1 MIPSLRVVSEL
12 EVKQN
17 LSSRATREHVMRP
30 GKMTKFKFELQGRG
44 RRDGYE
50 FKASMIQYEAL
61 SQQQKCILIEHVSLS
76 GVLDR

>member
-30 GKMTKFKFELQGRG
+30 GKMTKFKFEL
-44 RRDGYE
+44 
-50 FKASMIQYEAL
+50 
-61 SQQQKCILIEHVSLS
+61 
-76 GVLDR
+76 